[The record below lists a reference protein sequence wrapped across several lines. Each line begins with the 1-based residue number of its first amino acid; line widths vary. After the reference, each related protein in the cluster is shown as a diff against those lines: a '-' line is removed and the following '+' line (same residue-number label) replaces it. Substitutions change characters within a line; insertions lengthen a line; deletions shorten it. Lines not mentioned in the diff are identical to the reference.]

1 MGIRKTNVKVPVEV
15 LYALNRK
22 NLENVP
28 RLFFIEDPQKILIT
42 GSPNKKAQIP
52 FNTSDPQ
59 KIRIFNTNQQFLIPR
74 KDYEMMQNEEY
85 RLMHLF
91 NFKTDKLFSL
101 KPRTFSYHG
110 EESASKNKIKYMQ
123 WLPANA
129 KNIKVEILMPNAKTI
144 SGIGEEEL
152 TNVNIGDIRASGFR
166 PLPQKK

>member
-1 MGIRKTNVKVPVEV
+1 
-15 LYALNRK
+15 
-22 NLENVP
+22 
-28 RLFFIEDPQKILIT
+28 
-42 GSPNKKAQIP
+42 
-52 FNTSDPQ
+52 
-59 KIRIFNTNQQFLIPR
+59 
-74 KDYEMMQNEEY
+74 
-85 RLMHLF
+85 MHLF

-152 TNVNIGDIRASGFR
+152 TNVNIGDIIFFERVGFVR
-166 PLPQKK
+166 CHKKNKDNLEFWFAHS